1 MVAGLA
7 QTAMVLV
14 LVAVGSA
21 QAAPA
26 TPSGPH
32 PRLFLDG
39 ARLIAAS
46 ANARTRGTASRAVVD
61 RCQQTLDAP
70 RYFTS
75 RGGAGGGI
83 WPDAAVSCAFAYL
96 TTGKAAYAAQA
107 IRYWR
112 ASLNDD
118 QTLGDGAGCVAGV
131 STNWQ
136 AWNGSPPAPPVV
148 ITVTHDTGYP
158 MRWYGPYIAL
168 AYDWLHDAPGVD
180 EALRAQ
186 TRTCLTSW
194 IDYYSRRGY
203 LRDEPGAN
211 YNAGFVVGKTLAAI
225 ALGGENGPDGDR
237 MWREVVDG
245 IFGELLVGRGL
256 AGQTTTLGAPV
267 GVLVGGDW
275 AEGWQYGPL
284 GVLEYAA
291 AASAMADQGVSH
303 PELADWASS
312 LIVRYIH
319 GTVPR
324 LDGQYV
330 GGDFDSPQIYQAPT
344 MNQLDAV
351 LLGPSSDQAASWAA
365 QMEKLQT
372 PSHSSFIW
380 NALAELRSTAPSDYR
395 RQVPTPPLWYLARG
409 TRTVYARTAWDGD
422 AFWAVFSSP
431 PHLVSDH
438 LHHAAGNFVFSRG
451 GDHLVVDPSNYGEPG
466 TLETNAIGV
475 DSPGVLGDYAP
486 SQTPWSRAELRWARG
501 SRAAVHAARS
511 DFAKAFNWN
520 NGTSDVSFA
529 LRDWTFLPEGEIVT
543 IDRVRTASAAH
554 SMHLNFHTN
563 TAGSLTLSGGVAVGT
578 AGRSRVAIHKVMGG
592 GTPRI
597 FKPAVV
603 NTYQFP
609 CGSCTNARFAVDDY
623 TLRVP
628 GPWAV
633 AIHVID
639 GLGSEEAPAR
649 VASMNGD
656 DLDPAPKQN
665 DGVIGAAVLRGGKQS
680 FVVASSRDDGR
691 TDAMMAYRVPGGSA
705 SRHVVFDAPED
716 GDGRSSVTARADAGR
731 CVVTI
736 TAGAAYAGRP
746 LMFSVESAG
755 RGCLVTEDAN
765 AAPGDV
771 PPRSQVPRP

>member
-1 MVAGLA
+1 MTSGLA
-7 QTAMVLV
+7 RTALV
-14 LVAVGSA
+14 LLVAAAGAA

-26 TPSGPH
+26 APSGPH
-32 PRLFLDG
+32 PRLFLDE
-39 ARLIAAS
+39 ARLTAAS
-46 ANARTRGTASRAVVD
+46 ANTRSRGTASRAVVE

-96 TTGKAAYAAQA
+96 STRKAAYAAQA
-107 IRYWR
+107 IKYWR

-131 STNWQ
+131 STSWQ
-136 AWNGSPPAPPVV
+136 AWDGSPPAPPAV

-168 AYDWLHDAPGVD
+168 TYDWLHDAPGVD

-194 IDYYSRRGY
+194 VEYYSRRGY
-203 LRDEPGAN
+203 LRREPGAN

-225 ALGGENGPDGDR
+225 AMGGENGPDGDR
-237 MWREVVDG
+237 LWHEVVDG
-245 IFGELLVGRGL
+245 VFGELLVGRGL
-256 AGQTTTLGAPV
+256 AGRASPLGAPV

-284 GVLEYAA
+284 SVLEYAA
-291 AASAMADQGVSH
+291 AARAMAEQGVPQ

-312 LIVRYIH
+312 LIVRSVH
-319 GTVPR
+319 ATVPR

-330 GGDFDSPQIYQAPT
+330 GGDLEAPTVYQAPSV
-344 MNQLDAV
+344 NQLDAV
-351 LLGPSSDQAASWAA
+351 LLGPSTDEAASWAA
-365 QMEKLQT
+365 RMKQLQA
-372 PSHSSFIW
+372 PSPSSYIW
-380 NALAELRSTAPSDYR
+380 NALAELRSVIPSDYR

-431 PHLVSDH
+431 PHVVSDH
-438 LHHAAGNFVFSRG
+438 IHHAAGNFVFSRG
-451 GDHLVVDPSNYGEPG
+451 ADHLVVDSSNYGEPG

-486 SQTPWSRAELRWARG
+486 SQTPWSRAELVWARG
-501 SRAAVHAARS
+501 SRAAVYAARS
-511 DFAKAFNWN
+511 DFAKAFDWN
-520 NGTSDVSFA
+520 NGKSDVSFA

-543 IDRVRTASAAH
+543 IDRVRTDSAARF
-554 SMHLNFHTN
+554 MHLNFHTN
-563 TAGSLTLSGGVAVGT
+563 TGGSLALSGGVATGT
-578 AGRSRVAIHKVMGG
+578 VGRSKVAIHKVMGG
-592 GTPRI
+592 GSPSI
-597 FKPAVV
+597 FRPAVV
-603 NTYQFP
+603 NTYRYP

-628 GPWAV
+628 GPWAA

-639 GLGSEEAPAR
+639 GLGSGEAPAR
-649 VASMNGD
+649 VASMNDD

-665 DGVIGAAVLRGGKQS
+665 GGVIGAAVLRGGKQS

-691 TDAMMAYRVPGGSA
+691 TGTTMAYRVPGPAA

-716 GDGRSSVTARADAGR
+716 GAGSSSVTARADVGH
-731 CVVTI
+731 CVITI
-736 TAGAAYAGRP
+736 TAGAGFVGRP
-746 LMFSVESAG
+746 LMFSVESAE
-755 RGCLVTEDAN
+755 RGCVVTEDRN
-765 AAPGDV
+765 APPADV
-771 PPRSQVPRP
+771 PPRSPRS